1 MSAERE
7 RRPSPAS
14 ESRRSGRS
22 PPLDSQER
30 LPSLESSLDLESIPR
45 TLPRSVRHGNELRK
59 HKTKQPVKRKRPK
72 MARARRKL
80 PDHMRE
86 GLEGGRYRLGKSC
99 TSFAALDR
107 LEHISR
113 PKRRHILNTWR
124 DHTADLS
131 PETIDRFREMLDADE
146 PFSPAHAY
154 NYFMAM
160 RNAERMKRKA
170 LRKLRCTCCCTKT
183 SSALSRGASL
193 KIARAVQRKL
203 AYPLQLQLTGAEQ
216 RLSML
221 VFREVCRTLRW
232 KPRPRCRSPQRC
244 REQCRRKFAM
254 EVADQVTLWI
264 GEVLTAC
271 EDRMIMSDGTEEDDI
286 LRPILGDWPDDGRGD
301 SEGPCWCHF
310 DFEGDEWDAFKLL
323 LTAMECDGRDEELVS
338 QGWFTLTYKQAAVI
352 LAQTPIELGT
362 FEEAVRAHIEAGLRR
377 VAARSTT
384 DELRDSMNDVIE
396 LCSKLLAQYMEDNK
410 HRGAAF
416 NLLVQLMKAQ
426 HPELEL
432 YEKDYVKKTYVEAGD
447 DLDSAKSLRAEE
459 IHQKLATEIYNKLKT
474 LVHCVTPSEMKDE
487 MAEALEGA
495 TRYLARVGD
504 EPPCWCHVPLSG
516 EELAAFK
523 ILIMAM
529 KRRGAEPLAARAAYT
544 LTYEDAAE
552 EMLLTPSLDATLFDE
567 EVKDMIEGKL
577 HTTVETVT
585 PEVLQNAMNS
595 VVDKAAKFLAE
606 HMDSKKHRTEA
617 FLRLIQ
623 AMKAQ
628 DPEKVLF
635 QKNGV
640 NKTYVSSGEELD
652 QAKRL
657 SVSQFDAETAEGVHK
672 NLTELM
678 IDTPDHMKQDMAEAI
693 DAASKYLTRTDEE
706 DMEAFRILIAAMK
719 KRGSEQLATRGH
731 YTLAYGEGAKEL
743 EEAPSLQASRF
754 YKDVKEGIEDKLNA
768 AVKPT
773 TPAALQTNMDQT
785 VEKSSKYLAQHME
798 ENKHKGPAFKKL
810 VETMKAQ
817 APERVLF
824 QKEQADTTY
833 VEGGQ
838 DLESARRLSVA
849 VALPELQQHV
859 QRELEVLMKDLT
871 PKDMAEEMAVAV
883 QAGSRYLARVDE
895 EGAGGGTDVF
905 KILVAAMTKRGY
917 DELATRGKYS
927 MTYQDAADI
936 LVDASPNLKSTS
948 KFDEDVKKLIQNKL
962 HETVKPTTPAALQA
976 DMNELVDISSKYLAQ
991 HAEDNKHRSKAFEK
1005 LVQTLKAQDPA
1016 HVLFQKDNVQ
1026 KTYVRAGHELGSA
1039 RSLSVDDVH
1048 KDLEAELH
1056 KKLTTL
1062 VNEVTP
1068 IPEDMKTD
1076 MEEAVTVSSKYLAR
1090 VGGTDD
1096 NEKGIDKLLDEAAQR
1111 ALEEERLKN
1120 IDGLILTEEEKKRLA
1135 DEARKKLEDEQ
1146 KNKEEEERKR
1156 KELEEEERKRKELE
1170 EEERKRKELEDKKKR
1185 EEEDEL
1191 RRQKEEDER
1200 RRLEEEARRAKED
1213 EERRRLEEQLRMAKD
1228 DEERKRLEEELKN
1241 KKDAEEKRRLE
1252 ELQRQKDEEERKRLE
1267 NEMKKSKDNDDEK
1280 RKGGKKLTC
1289 KEHKIEMER
1298 KKKLEKE
1305 KQKDEEEKKKAI
1317 SSSIKKESQDNRPPE
1332 KVDPNKLKA
1341 LEILLREME
1350 GKGREPLLEQ
1360 EPQSA
1365 PLTYT
1370 EAVDWLKNNPW
1381 PAEIKAVKDS
1391 RDTARVNDKIRRR
1404 LCQLVI
1410 SLTLEPPVE
1419 EAMPGALAESSK
1431 ALSEHVVSRSYKK
1444 AAEELLLREMQR
1456 RGAATIATVDCN
1468 KESYEKAVIRL
1479 KLSKSRDED
1488 SPAEEVS
1495 GHIAWQ
1501 LHEATRR
1508 RVTQKLADT
1517 MKETIQKTSDYL
1529 STRVGKPDKE
1539 ADGFIILI
1547 REMENTGDE
1556 LLVDSEFYKQTY
1568 NKAAA
1573 YLKSLPSFECETRDD
1588 AANENGIKDKLRKLV
1603 DKVEVSDSVIDNATQ
1618 LLASNAFHQGQY
1630 NEILREIVKRIE
1642 LTGDEIIIRHGDL
1655 ARTFRDGANILQGKG
1670 FEDLK
1675 EKNAEPIPF
1684 KKIEISLTRMMETSD
1699 PLPFNETEMRTQIDE
1714 VMRAVT
1720 LYLAVH
1726 LTKKT
1731 IHICRCMKNATVQ
1744 CELWCD
1750 ALVNAALRPCCACAA
1765 RSATAL
1771 GHHLQDTDNK
1781 QIALI
1786 TCPGPKD
1793 GKTTQAGQTSSEDDK
1808 KLCLE
1813 TKKAVCQQC
1822 NNPACG
1828 KDHSYPCQGMPATS
1842 SSLMGKNKTDED
1854 TCSCDDGEF
1863 KCPAKDPASSVEPC
1877 DCATGPSSSGGV
1889 KRSKSSKESSKTSHH
1904 DQSSKKRSGDRD
1916 STAYF
1921 MHAITT
1927 NPYVQN
1933 GPTKLLNRTAPSLS
1947 LASHSVSRV
1956 TESSSIQSAESSLVI
1971 AQQNNLSK
1979 ATTSINKLSTSL
1991 SLPFKTEYHARAP
2004 IVWTGQATDWH
2015 AAVVSLVWNVQ
2026 AWRGWLRGHIER
2038 GLRGG
2043 TDNDDGD
2050 ESDDDRW
2057 EVYSRRTK
2065 SDILQWR
2072 HYNVFSQQLSL
2083 HLELRYRD
2091 KEIIS
2096 PSNSSI
2102 KTEDYIS
2109 WHHEMLSIISTFNRW
2124 THWLSVVLD
2133 ETDSLEK
2140 TADTETDNSKMR
2152 WEYFSK
2158 KIRKSSP
2165 NWNKYNNYLQESYM
2179 EKHKTL
2185 MLSWLPPWSQSAPVW
2200 VIGAGGGVPCGA
2212 VAAGLSAAEATWVAR
2227 ATHGAQ
2233 VLPGALHPS
2242 KHCVLVYADGAVHTY
2257 SRYQVLCNAE
2267 VSWLSWRAGDIGAQA
2282 VLVAPGV
2289 HIGRVTYQDSHLI
2302 GAVTAPDYRCNVVI
2316 YGRPF
2321 AFTCYELLVLI
2332 PSGQA
2337 RD

>member
-14 ESRRSGRS
+14 ESRRSGHS
-22 PPLDSQER
+22 PPLASTER
-30 LPSLESSLDLESIPR
+30 LRSLESSLDLESIPR

-80 PDHMRE
+80 PDHMRD

-323 LTAMECDGRDEELVS
+323 LTAMECDGRDEELAS
-338 QGWFTLTYKQAAVI
+338 QGWFTLTYKQAAVV

-362 FEEAVRAHIEAGLRR
+362 FEEAVRAHIDAGLRR

-585 PEVLQNAMNS
+585 PEVLKNAMDS

-606 HMDSKKHRTEA
+606 HMDNKKHRTEA

-635 QKNGV
+635 LKNGV

-657 SVSQFDAETAEGVHK
+657 SVVQYDAETAEDVHK

-754 YKDVKEGIEDKLNA
+754 YKDVKEGIQDKLDT

-917 DELATRGKYS
+917 DELATRGKYT

-936 LVDASPNLKSTS
+936 LVAASPNLKSTS

-1026 KTYVRAGHELGSA
+1026 KTYVRAGHEL
-1039 RSLSVDDVH
+1039 
-1048 KDLEAELH
+1048 
-1056 KKLTTL
+1056 
-1062 VNEVTP
+1062 
-1068 IPEDMKTD
+1068 
-1076 MEEAVTVSSKYLAR
+1076 
-1090 VGGTDD
+1090 
-1096 NEKGIDKLLDEAAQR
+1096 
-1111 ALEEERLKN
+1111 
-1120 IDGLILTEEEKKRLA
+1120 
-1135 DEARKKLEDEQ
+1135 
-1146 KNKEEEERKR
+1146 
-1156 KELEEEERKRKELE
+1156 
-1170 EEERKRKELEDKKKR
+1170 
-1185 EEEDEL
+1185 
-1191 RRQKEEDER
+1191 
-1200 RRLEEEARRAKED
+1200 
-1213 EERRRLEEQLRMAKD
+1213 
-1228 DEERKRLEEELKN
+1228 
-1241 KKDAEEKRRLE
+1241 
-1252 ELQRQKDEEERKRLE
+1252 
-1267 NEMKKSKDNDDEK
+1267 
-1280 RKGGKKLTC
+1280 
-1289 KEHKIEMER
+1289 
-1298 KKKLEKE
+1298 
-1305 KQKDEEEKKKAI
+1305 
-1317 SSSIKKESQDNRPPE
+1317 
-1332 KVDPNKLKA
+1332 
-1341 LEILLREME
+1341 
-1350 GKGREPLLEQ
+1350 
-1360 EPQSA
+1360 
-1365 PLTYT
+1365 
-1370 EAVDWLKNNPW
+1370 KNNPW

-1410 SLTLEPPVE
+1410 NLTLEPPVE
-1419 EAMPGALAESSK
+1419 EAMPG
-1431 ALSEHVVSRSYKK
+1431 YKK

-1456 RGAATIATVDCN
+1456 RGGATIATVDCN

-1495 GHIAWQ
+1495 AHIAWQ

-1517 MKETIQKTSDYL
+1517 MKETIKKASDYL
-1529 STRVGKPDKE
+1529 STRVGKKDKE

-1547 REMENTGDE
+1547 KGMDNTGDE

-1603 DKVEVSDSVIDNATQ
+1603 DKEEVSDS
-1618 LLASNAFHQGQY
+1618 QY

-1714 VMRAVT
+1714 
-1720 LYLAVH
+1720 
-1726 LTKKT
+1726 T

-1771 GHHLQDTDNK
+1771 AHHLQDTDNK

-1813 TKKAVCQQC
+1813 TKKKPICQQC

-1927 NPYVQN
+1927 NPYVLN
-1933 GPTKLLNRTAPSLS
+1933 GPSKLLNRTAPCLS

-1956 TESSSIQSAESSLVI
+1956 TESSSIHSAESSLVI
-1971 AQQNNLSK
+1971 PQETNLPK

-2026 AWRGWLRGHIER
+2026 AWRGWLRGHIDR

-2043 TDNDDGD
+2043 TDDDDGD
-2050 ESDDDRW
+2050 DS
-2057 EVYSRRTK
+2057 
-2065 SDILQWR
+2065 
-2072 HYNVFSQQLSL
+2072 
-2083 HLELRYRD
+2083 
-2091 KEIIS
+2091 
-2096 PSNSSI
+2096 
-2102 KTEDYIS
+2102 DYIS
-2109 WHHEMLSIISTFNRW
+2109 I
-2124 THWLSVVLD
+2124 
-2133 ETDSLEK
+2133 
-2140 TADTETDNSKMR
+2140 
-2152 WEYFSK
+2152 
-2158 KIRKSSP
+2158 
-2165 NWNKYNNYLQESYM
+2165 
-2179 EKHKTL
+2179 
-2185 MLSWLPPWSQSAPVW
+2185 
-2200 VIGAGGGVPCGA
+2200 
-2212 VAAGLSAAEATWVAR
+2212 
-2227 ATHGAQ
+2227 
-2233 VLPGALHPS
+2233 
-2242 KHCVLVYADGAVHTY
+2242 
-2257 SRYQVLCNAE
+2257 
-2267 VSWLSWRAGDIGAQA
+2267 
-2282 VLVAPGV
+2282 
-2289 HIGRVTYQDSHLI
+2289 
-2302 GAVTAPDYRCNVVI
+2302 
-2316 YGRPF
+2316 
-2321 AFTCYELLVLI
+2321 
-2332 PSGQA
+2332 
-2337 RD
+2337 